1 MTRNRF
7 GWFSLVGGLVL
18 LGATACNPKADSGT
32 NVMPGVGI
40 RDYFTLRALQ
50 DGSVNTRDLAP
61 TPRPREA
68 ITSDDYF
75 GIKLEHIYAGNMLGR
90 GVGNLAIIAQIGGII
105 PDGQSCQELT
115 DVEAKLG
122 FKPSAQ
128 QISSRHASQECQF
141 KSVVQ
146 VNPVFR
152 DAHATFDSAFITPP
166 FRTGNDPLR
175 LQFTIAQLNDA
186 ELAKKIVDWSK
197 KRLEEAQSADVFKV
211 NELQKEMINIGFTA
225 VNYLLD
231 YAAEPTYVFE
241 MTTDFIPV
249 ETVEGGQPQSL
260 LMGGNFVLV
269 GMTDNPRVPGG
280 ALAAKGKLIYKS
292 GRLYWKDTQDEY
304 RESPYVVFNVVRF
317 SRYPTNLP
325 VNLARVQRQVR
336 RGESPDDIVRG
347 AKSTVLDLQDARML
361 NETEGTMMLDTFDW
375 YARATRLATTFDGEG
390 AAQAPAPL
398 LQGLAQVNAPA
409 AASLAGLVEL
419 NDTAKL
425 VTRLQDRLFA
435 NYGQTPGF
443 RQDECIT
450 IRSMTQALAEG
461 YKDRRPGLKT
471 AFENLQIRRG
481 ALQRQTSRT
490 AAQNAELDAMIQLE
504 PTLQEM
510 VTKLPEVLPEPACP
524 QLRQA
529 YTVD

>member
-1 MTRNRF
+1 MIRKQF
-7 GWFSLVGGLVL
+7 GRFSLLGGLIL
-18 LGATACNPKADSGT
+18 LGATACNPC
-32 NVMPGVGI
+32 PGPIVRPTVGI
-40 RDYFTLRALQ
+40 RNYFTVRALQ

-75 GIKLEHIYAGNMLGR
+75 GIKLEHVYAGNMLGR
-90 GVGNLAIIAQIGGII
+90 SVGNLAIIAQIGGII

-115 DVEAKLG
+115 DVEDKLG

-175 LQFTIAQLNDA
+175 LQFTIAQLNDV

-197 KRLEEAQSADVFKV
+197 KRLEEAQSADFFKV

-231 YAAEPTYVFE
+231 YAAKPTYVFE

-317 SRYPTNLP
+317 SRYPTTLP

-375 YARATRLATTFDGEG
+375 YARATRLSAQFDGSVS
-390 AAQAPAPL
+390 AQTASPM
-398 LQGLAQVNAPA
+398 LQGLAQVNAPL
-409 AASLAGLVEL
+409 AASFAGVEEL
-419 NDTAKL
+419 KDASKL
-425 VTRLQDRLFA
+425 VTRLNDRLFA

-461 YKDRRPGLKT
+461 YNDRRPGLQ
-471 AFENLQIRRG
+471 AALENLLRRRG
-481 ALQRQTSRT
+481 ELQRQASRT
-490 AAQNAELDAMIQLE
+490 AAENAEFDAMWQIE
-504 PTLQEM
+504 PTLQEV
-510 VTKLPEVLPEPACP
+510 VTELPEVLPEPACP
-524 QLRQA
+524 QLRPA

>member
-1 MTRNRF
+1 MFQKRV
-7 GWFSLVGGLVL
+7 GWFSLVGSLFL
-18 LGATACNPKADSGT
+18 LGASACNPKADSGT

-40 RDYFTLRALQ
+40 RDYFTVRALQ
-50 DGSVNTRDLAP
+50 DGTVNTRDLAP

-75 GIKLEHIYAGNMLGR
+75 GIKLEHVYAGNMLGR
-90 GVGNLAIIAQIGGII
+90 NVGNLAIIAQIGGIV
-105 PDGQSCQELT
+105 PDGQTCQELS

-128 QISSRHASQECQF
+128 QVSSRHASQECQF

-241 MTTDFIPV
+241 MTTDFVPV
-249 ETVEGGQPQSL
+249 ETVEGGQPQNL

-269 GMTDNPRVPGG
+269 GMTDNARVPGG

-375 YARATRLATTFDGEG
+375 YARATRLSSRFEG
-390 AAQAPAPL
+390 GSAAASPSPM

-409 AASLAGLVEL
+409 AAGLAGIEEL
-419 NDTAKL
+419 SETSKL
-425 VTRLQDRLFA
+425 VNRLQERLFT

-461 YKDRRPGLKT
+461 YKERRPGLQT

-481 ALQRQTSRT
+481 QLQRMASRN
-490 AAQNAELDAMIQLE
+490 ASQNAELDALLQLE
-504 PTLQEM
+504 PTLGDMLKQ
-510 VTKLPEVLPEPACP
+510 LPEVLPEPACP